1 MWDLA
6 PCWSGTALHNNR
18 TYARPRIS
26 ICPYVY
32 VSMLVASFFQHFIV
46 FKFNIL
52 ILWLLINFLCQIWCF
67 DFFVTLCREQFSV
80 PEKKANMI
88 RCNRKLI
95 NFCEIDIIC
104 FYLKYILHLIICRHS
119 TSLDHQPLYNF
130 CDYPWRSM
138 CLTISKA
145 KTEYSVKVF

>member
-18 TYARPRIS
+18 TYARPLTS

-80 PEKKANMI
+80 PEKKANTI

-119 TSLDHQPLYNF
+119 TSLDHQPLYIFKNTTCF
-130 CDYPWRSM
+130 ELS
-138 CLTISKA
+138 
-145 KTEYSVKVF
+145 YSF